1 MKENL
6 SKKIFLLGLVIFVIS
21 YLLPVDIFESYT
33 SLRPTGLTSMFVCPI
48 IGLIGLIFGVKE
60 KDKLFIALNVLLIL
74 LLPIAMFVGHLI
86 WVLRLKIGFME
97 QTKWTSYKFV
107 ITPLI
112 LVNIVN
118 IIIGIIFTGKFY

>member
-21 YLLPVDIFESYT
+21 YLLPVDIFYSCT

-60 KDKLFIALNVLLIL
+60 KYRLFIVLNIMLIL

-86 WVLRLKIGFME
+86 
-97 QTKWTSYKFV
+97 
-107 ITPLI
+107 
-112 LVNIVN
+112 
-118 IIIGIIFTGKFY
+118 

>member
-6 SKKIFLLGLVIFVIS
+6 SKKIFLLGLTIFMIS
-21 YLLPVDIFESYT
+21 YLLPIDIFESYT

-60 KDKLFIALNVLLIL
+60 KDGIFIVLNIMLIL

-86 WVLRLKIGFME
+86 
-97 QTKWTSYKFV
+97 
-107 ITPLI
+107 
-112 LVNIVN
+112 
-118 IIIGIIFTGKFY
+118 